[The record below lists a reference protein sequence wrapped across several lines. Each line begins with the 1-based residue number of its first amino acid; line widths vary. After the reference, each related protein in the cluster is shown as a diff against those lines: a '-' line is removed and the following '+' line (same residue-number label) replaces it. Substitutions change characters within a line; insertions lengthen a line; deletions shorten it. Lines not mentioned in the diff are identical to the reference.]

1 MQGNPNRG
9 VPDIRGVNIYTD
21 GSKQGLPTGAGVVVI
36 DGGQVDT
43 NLVGEERRYHYHLG
57 DKTTVFQSEVF
68 ASKLRR
74 KKTVV
79 SIFRYTQSKKCEPR
93 KSLYAIY
100 IFLFC
105 GEDKKLTKKFLQLQ
119 ILKTN

>member
-1 MQGNPNRG
+1 MPGNPNRG

-68 ASKLRR
+68 ALKMAATL
-74 KKTVV
+74 
-79 SIFRYTQSKKCEPR
+79 
-93 KSLYAIY
+93 
-100 IFLFC
+100 
-105 GEDKKLTKKFLQLQ
+105 
-119 ILKTN
+119 ILNGSFGADDWARGRPITIHTD